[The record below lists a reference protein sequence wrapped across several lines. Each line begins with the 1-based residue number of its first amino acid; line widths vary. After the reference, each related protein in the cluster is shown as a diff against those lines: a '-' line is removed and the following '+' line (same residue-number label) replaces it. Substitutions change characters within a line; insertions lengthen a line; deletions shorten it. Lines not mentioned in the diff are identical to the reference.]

1 MSLSEKILKHIQEM
15 PDSFLAEIL
24 DFVEY
29 LESKIKKNQ
38 KVEREETEWSE
49 LSLSFA
55 MRDMEEEYSPYS
67 LSDLKER
74 FT

>member
-1 MSLSEKILKHIQEM
+1 MSLKEKILEHLQEL
-15 PDSFLAEIL
+15 PVPFQAEVL

-29 LESKIKKNQ
+29 LESKIKKGGEI
-38 KVEREETEWSE
+38 KTEDTDWSE

-55 MRDMEEEYSPYS
+55 MHGMENEYSSYS
-67 LSDLKER
+67 INDLKEH

>member
-1 MSLSEKILKHIQEM
+1 MSLQEKILKHIQEM
-15 PDSFLAEIL
+15 PESFQAEIL

-29 LESKIKKNQ
+29 LESKIKKGN
-38 KVEREETEWSE
+38 KIDREETDWSE

-55 MRDMEEEYSPYS
+55 MRDMEDEYSPYS
-67 LSDLKER
+67 LNDIKER

>member
-1 MSLSEKILKHIQEM
+1 MSLSEQILKHIQEL
-15 PDSFLAEIL
+15 PEQFQAEVL

-29 LESKIKKNQ
+29 LESKIRKGQ
-38 KVEREETEWSE
+38 KIEGEEAYWSA

-55 MRDMEEEYSPYS
+55 MRDMEDEYSPYS

-74 FT
+74 FI